1 MDIVTYAMA
10 VNCIERSLDGL
21 GVLKGSPCQI
31 KSITPTSGG
40 NTVTFEWTGDS
51 GTKQTTT
58 MFVKDGKDGAV
69 VAVDIIESG
78 NMNAITSNA
87 VAHAIADIN
96 STIGDINSVLE
107 AIL

>member
-10 VNCIERSLDGL
+10 VNCIKRSLDGL
-21 GVLKGSPCQI
+21 GVLKGAACTI
-31 KSITPTSGG
+31 KSITEVEGG
-40 NTVTFEWTGDS
+40 NEVTFEWTGNS
-51 GTKQTTT
+51 GTKQTRT
-58 MFVKDGKDGAV
+58 MFVKDGEDGAV

-107 AIL
+107 AVL